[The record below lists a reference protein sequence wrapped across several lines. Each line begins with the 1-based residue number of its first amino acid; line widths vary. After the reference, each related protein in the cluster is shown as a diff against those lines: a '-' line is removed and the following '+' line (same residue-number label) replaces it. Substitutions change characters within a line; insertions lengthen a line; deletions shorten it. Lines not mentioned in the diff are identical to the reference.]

1 LLWKRYKSINLR
13 LTFFILFIRLML
25 FLLLILVDVVFVEVD
40 VHELE
45 DVEDVFVDV
54 DDAVLDDVVVRIVA
68 AVVGVSRRCHC

>member
-1 LLWKRYKSINLR
+1 
-13 LTFFILFIRLML
+13 
-25 FLLLILVDVVFVEVD
+25 LLLFILVDVVFVKVD

-45 DVEDVFVDV
+45 DVEDVFVDVVDV